1 MKNFFLLLSLM
12 SLSIILSAQKSLEAK
27 LTTEKIKVDGVL
39 DEKTW
44 ELADVAS
51 DFRTINPTYGA
62 IPEQKTIVRV
72 LYDDEA
78 IYISAEMDEVHIDS
92 IMTEFTQRDNLGNT
106 DFFEVLID
114 TYGNG
119 TDGVQ
124 FVVGATGVQYDALK
138 ENEGN
143 EDDSWDAVWFSAVT
157 LSDEGWICEMKL
169 PYSALR
175 FPKQDI
181 QEWIINFTRR
191 QARNNVQGV
200 WSPIDPTVNG
210 IFTQSGTLK
219 NIKNIEP
226 PVRLSVSPYLSL
238 YAINNKEDGVSSTNF
253 TYNGGMD
260 LKYGIN
266 DAFTL
271 DMTLVPDFGQV
282 ESDDN
287 IINLSAFEQR
297 FDEKR
302 PFFTE
307 GLEMFEKA
315 GIFYTR
321 RVGGTPLNYHSI
333 DNNFT
338 ENDTLISNQRI
349 PQLYNATKVS
359 GRNSKGLG
367 IGVFNAVEAPTFA
380 EVHNKETK
388 ENRMEQTQPLTNYN
402 VIVFDQNLKNNSSI
416 SLINTNVWRKGREF
430 YDANVTGLEF
440 NLKNSDQ
447 TYSISGEAALSV
459 QSFDNADNN
468 VGHKMNVQF
477 EKIAGNINLYAGYGE
492 ESPNYNPNDLG
503 FLRAANE
510 RNVGI
515 GGTYRIYEPFWSF
528 NRANIWMNVDYSR
541 IIEPDAFTSMHF
553 NAGFWTQAKS
563 FWNFNMWMNYRPDS
577 YDYFEPRTPGRFVRT
592 PDYYNTGIW
601 IGSDRRKKLR
611 VSGSA
616 FIYNVD
622 EEGRWGYEFGLNPRY
637 RFSDRF
643 SLELEMELE
652 KQFDD
657 TGYVNDSNG
666 TIYFG
671 QRDRLIVENLLGANY
686 NFSSTM
692 GINLRVRHYWD
703 KTVYQS
709 YHELGLNGELENTEY
724 VGEKDFVG
732 SFFNV
737 DLNFNW
743 RFSPGSDLFI
753 NWKNSIFGSENSDLH
768 KQTYFNSYANFNDYV
783 QQNSLSI
790 RLVYYLDYLN
800 VKKWI

>member
-1 MKNFFLLLSLM
+1 M
-12 SLSIILSAQKSLEAK
+12 STASKSQKSIDAL
-27 LTTEKIKVDGVL
+27 LTSEKIKIDGVL
-39 DEKTW
+39 NESDWSMADIATDFTTVSPTFGDRPKHKTY
-44 ELADVAS
+44 V
-51 DFRTINPTYGA
+51 
-62 IPEQKTIVRV
+62 KV

-78 IYISAEMDEVHIDS
+78 IYISAEMEDIHKDS
-92 IMTEFTQRDNLGNT
+92 IMTEFTQRDRLGNT

-119 TDGVQ
+119 TDGIQ
-124 FVVGATGVQYDALK
+124 FIVGASGTQVDAKK
-138 ENEGN
+138 ENNGN
-143 EDDSWDAVWFSAVT
+143 EDDSWDAVWFSAVK
-157 LSDEGWICEMKL
+157 LNDFGWVCEMKL

-175 FPKQDI
+175 FPKKDV
-181 QEWIINFTRR
+181 QEWVINFTRR
-191 QARNNVQGV
+191 QARNNVHGF
-200 WSPIDPTVNG
+200 WSPLDPTVNG
-210 IFTQSGTLK
+210 IFTQSGILK
-219 NIKNIEP
+219 NIKNIKP
-226 PVRLSVSPYLSL
+226 PVRLSVSPYLSV
-238 YAINNKEDGVSSTNF
+238 YAVNNKDGGESTTGF
-253 TYNGGMD
+253 SYNGGMD

-321 RVGGTPLNYHSI
+321 RVGGTPLNYYSV
-333 DNNFT
+333 DDGLA
-338 ENDTLISNQRI
+338 ENETVEQNPRI
-349 PQLYNATKVS
+349 PQLYNATKIS
-359 GRNSKGLG
+359 GRNSNGLG
-367 IGVFNAVEAPTFA
+367 IGVFNAVEASTFA
-380 EVHNKETK
+380 VVRNT
-388 ENRMEQTQPLTNYN
+388 ENEERRMEETQPLTNYN
-402 VIVFDQNLKNNSSI
+402 VIVFDQNLNNNSSV
-416 SLINTNVWRKGREF
+416 SLINTNVWRQGREF

-440 NLKNSDQ
+440 NLKNKEQS
-447 TYSISGEAALSV
+447 YSIAGEAALSV
-459 QSFDNADNN
+459 QSFDDSENN
-468 VGHKMNVQF
+468 VGHKMALEF
-477 EKIAGNINLYAGYGE
+477 SKISGNFNFDIGYAE

-510 RNVGI
+510 RGVGL
-515 GGTYRIYEPFWSF
+515 GATYGIYKPFLSF
-528 NRANIWMNVDYSR
+528 NRANFWGYYNYSR
-541 IIEPDAFTSMHF
+541 IIDPNEFTSMHF
-553 NAGFWTQAKS
+553 NAGFWTEAKS
-563 FWNFNMWMNYRPDS
+563 FWNYNMWMNYRPDS

-592 PDYYNTGIW
+592 PDYYNTGVW
-601 IGSDRRKKLR
+601 IGSDERKKLR

-616 FIYNVD
+616 FIYNVE

-643 SLELEMELE
+643 SFEFDITLEN
-652 KQFDD
+652 QFDD
-657 TGYVNDSNG
+657 TGFVDNIDDV
-666 TIYFG
+666 IFFG
-671 QRDRLIVENLLGANY
+671 QRDRLIVENLVGANY

-709 YHELGLNGELENTEY
+709 FHELGLEGELLDTDFSGSY
-724 VGEKDFVG
+724 DFVG
-732 SFFNV
+732 SFFNI

-753 NWKNSIFGSENSDLH
+753 NWKNSIVGDEDNELFNQH
-768 KQTYFNSYANFNDYV
+768 YFNSFNNFSNYL

-800 VKKWI
+800 VKKWL